1 VKALLLSTLVLAAC
15 EGPGGTSP
23 DHSDPAA
30 QPDAI
35 ALFGDTVVSD
45 EGYRIELLGSTV
57 MSCDSVVVRKN
68 GRRIR
73 ALALNDGGYQGE
85 HTWLM
90 WTNERFLCF
99 GYGCGSPCWG
109 IQLVDLESG
118 AGPIEFG
125 YTVRADSLRNIVC
138 YPDTTS
144 YDGLHTGFIVENF
157 ANGRKRT
164 VLFDHIDSATPA
176 VDFDSSWVENTT
188 LHLRHVFTTR
198 TEKVDLRGVL

>member
-1 VKALLLSTLVLAAC
+1 MDTSSAAMDPDTLI
-15 EGPGGTSP
+15 
-23 DHSDPAA
+23 SDT
-30 QPDAI
+30 I
-35 ALFGDTVVSD
+35 LTD
-45 EGYRIELLGSTV
+45 EGYAVIKHRSSWSSAI
-57 MSCDSVVVRKN
+57 DSVEVFKQDKPVRAV
-68 GRRIR
+68 R
-73 ALALNDGGYQGE
+73 LNDGNYQGA
-85 HTWLM
+85 HTWLL

-125 YTVRADSLRNIVC
+125 YTVHADSVRNIVC
-138 YPDTTS
+138 YPDTTP
-144 YDGLHTGFIVENF
+144 YEGLHSGFIIENF
-157 ANGRKRT
+157 ATGRKRT